1 MEDLLRRA
9 LSQYIEI
16 REPAE
21 AELRSL
27 EMNHNLLLPLFSL
40 FEITEDFQLKQ
51 FCLILAKSTISRQ
64 WHITINNGQLSSIP
78 EDQKSFIKNFLISKI
93 FIQPISRPL
102 VPHLISCLEEVSKVD
117 FYENWPELISYFN
130 IKIQN
135 LTEIDLKVLK
145 VLVKCQIKRR
155 TKFRQFRDWILSIYP
170 SLRPLWSQVNSED
183 FDKIIMKC
191 LTVKNDPE
199 MITELLGRC
208 VELLTIPNGEARLR
222 VVLKGLNLI
231 ENIFPKLFTSSIL
244 QEFLKVNYTIIT
256 EIDLKQDKYFAL
268 VRQVVYNIRQIIETN
283 DEAAALMQPY
293 SLTILQKT
301 SESLSSEAYW
311 ELWSNHEYL
320 EVLCRKKE
328 ENTIK
333 KLLVSLMTLYPEA
346 KSQVYSILPNLHLL
360 EFKPL
365 FMGLSLISLL
375 GKVNRNTSSEDLRP
389 ESILN
394 LISKNS
400 LISGFETKIIWK
412 KASSLVRKNFGFVR
426 NFEGVFEW
434 VLFLKKAAKDDLVLV
449 YDCCL
454 TAKEMMNYNV
464 GQEIKDRIIDEF
476 EDLRVE
482 ILEKIEKC

>member
-9 LSQYIEI
+9 LSPYLEI

-27 EMNHNLLLPLFSL
+27 ETNQNLLLPLFSL
-40 FEITEDFQLKQ
+40 FETTEDFQLKL
-51 FCLILAKSTISRQ
+51 FCLILAKSVISRQ
-64 WHITINNGQLSSIP
+64 WHITLNNGQISSIP
-78 EDQKSFIKNFLISKI
+78 EDQKSFIKNFLISKL
-93 FIQPISRPL
+93 FIQPASRPS
-102 VPHLISCLEEVSKVD
+102 VPHLISCLEGVSKVD
-117 FYENWPELISYFN
+117 FYENWPELINYFY

-135 LTEIDLKVLK
+135 LTEVDLKVLK

-199 MITELLGRC
+199 MISELLARC
-208 VELLTIPNGEARLR
+208 GELLSIPNGEVRLR

-231 ENIFPKLFTSSIL
+231 ENIFPKLFTSNIL
-244 QEFLKVNYTIIT
+244 QEFLKVNYKIIT

-283 DEAAALMQPY
+283 DEAATLMQPY

-301 SESLSSEAYW
+301 SESLSFESYW
-311 ELWSNHEYL
+311 ELWNNGEYL

-328 ENTIK
+328 ENAIK
-333 KLLVSLMTLYPEA
+333 KLLISLMTLYPEVKA
-346 KSQVYSILPNLHLL
+346 QVYSILPNLNVL

-365 FMGLSLISLL
+365 FTSLSLISLL
-375 GKVNRNTSSEDLRP
+375 RKVNRNTSSEDFRP
-389 ESILN
+389 ELILN
-394 LISKNS
+394 QISKNS
-400 LISGFETKIIWK
+400 LISGFERKIIWK
-412 KASSLVRKNFGFVR
+412 KASSLVRKHFCFVR

-434 VLFLKKAAKDDLVLV
+434 VLFLKKAAKEDLVLV

-454 TAKEMMNYNV
+454 TAKEMMNYNI
-464 GQEIKDRIIDEF
+464 GQEFKERIIDEF

-482 ILEKIEKC
+482 ILDRIEKC